1 MNHIIRIQL
10 SMLYMVSQIIKLF
23 VSCWSFHLGILQR
36 SPSSCSVP
44 RCEDLLLDSHQHAII
59 NQPYVEY

>member
-1 MNHIIRIQL
+1 
-10 SMLYMVSQIIKLF
+10 MLYMVSQIIKLF
-23 VSCWSFHLGILQR
+23 VPCWSFHLGILQR

-44 RCEDLLLDSHQHAII
+44 RCEDLLLDSHQHAIV